1 MLGAHVSHLNTSL
14 LLLIL
19 SWAEYAFLVIPF
31 LNDPRL
37 YLIPLAGGT
46 VNIAL
51 LFCTAFA
58 DPGILPRQHFQDEE
72 KEKTNAIRR
81 DATILKSNFCR
92 ICNIWRPYRARHC
105 KYCDNCV
112 DIFDHHCPVS
122 VFGTTFLKNSH
133 DSFHILFIVDRNL
146 HRYSQLS
153 TVSSLHHLGVAGGYS
168 GPSVGSL
175 YPP

>member
-1 MLGAHVSHLNTSL
+1 MLQIPTGNNSFLCGGRLTLGVHVSHFNTSL

-37 YLIPLAGGT
+37 YVIPLAGGAI
-46 VNIAL
+46 NIAL
-51 LFCTAFA
+51 LFCTALA
-58 DPGILPRQHFQDEE
+58 DPGILPRQHFHKADHERIE
-72 KEKTNAIRR
+72 DIRR

-122 VFGTTFLKNSH
+122 VYIPRQSNLQTT
-133 DSFHILFIVDRNL
+133 
-146 HRYSQLS
+146 
-153 TVSSLHHLGVAGGYS
+153 
-168 GPSVGSL
+168 
-175 YPP
+175 